1 MKRSAVRSDSAMIV
15 TAGLAASALG
25 KMEMSQNSF
34 RFRVRSEAGKPK
46 KEKIA
51 T

>member
-1 MKRSAVRSDSAMIV
+1 MKRSAVRSDNAMIV
-15 TAGLAASALG
+15 SALR

-34 RFRVRSEAGKPK
+34 RYRVRSEAGKPK